1 MVTAYTLRSCFDI
14 CSTICFIC
22 VVVTGVTTIGIAMK
36 RESKPP
42 FHSNIHVTHASL
54 TEFTIITT
62 KNTNTLRYNLVLH
75 ITLQNPNKDFGIHYH
90 NITVMAYYQEKRGQQ
105 DMDTLGVEKDLNS
118 EAKHQCAHVE
128 DNNVGSANNNYDIF
142 VRLYLQNTAIPKATF
157 KKNWKVN
164 SQFICDLKKVPLI
177 KSANYFPSTFKTI
190 ECEPRGVVC
199 WSSCL
204 VWNPQ
209 V

>member
-1 MVTAYTLRSCFDI
+1 M
-14 CSTICFIC
+14 
-22 VVVTGVTTIGIAMK
+22 
-36 RESKPP
+36 
-42 FHSNIHVTHASL
+42 
-54 TEFTIITT
+54 TIITT

-90 NITVMAYYQEKRGQQ
+90 NITVMAYYQEKRFVAESYSYMFYQEKNDTTLLKLSFRGQQ

-164 SQFICDLKKVPLI
+164 SEFICDLKKVPLI

-190 ECEPRGVVC
+190 ECD
-199 WSSCL
+199 SYL
-204 VWNPQ
+204 PQ
-209 V
+209 VYHAPGLKSKRFVW